1 MDKETII
8 NLLHRYR
15 KSELSDDEM
24 IKVLNRLPFE
34 DLSFA
39 KIDHHRSIRTGFP
52 EVIYCEGK
60 TSEQVALI
68 AKNITE
74 SGANLLATRATEEMF
89 NAVKEQLP
97 LSRYNSSGKVITC
110 TINDI
115 KPLDHTVTI
124 VTAGTADIPVAE
136 ETSET
141 LTMLGLQST
150 LITDIGVAGIHRVL
164 HHFEA
169 LNESKLIIVIAG
181 MEGAL
186 ASVISGMVRCPVIAV
201 PTSVGYGTSF
211 GGITALLGML
221 NSCAPGIAVMNID
234 NGFGAASLAF
244 KIVRSFTPDGSQS

>member
-15 KSELSDDEM
+15 DSELSDEEM
-24 IKVLNRLPFE
+24 LKVLHRLPFE
-34 DLSFA
+34 DLTFA
-39 KIDHHRSIRTGFP
+39 KIDHHRSLRTGFP

-60 TSEQVALI
+60 TIKQVAMI

-74 SGANLLATRATEEMF
+74 RGANLLATRASAEMF
-89 NAVKEQLP
+89 DAVKKQLP
-97 LSRYNSSGKVITC
+97 ESRYNKAGRVITC
-110 TINDI
+110 TINNV
-115 KPLDHTVTI
+115 KFYDHKVTI

-136 ETSET
+136 ETIET
-141 LTMLGLQST
+141 LTMLGLEST

-164 HHFEA
+164 HHYEI
-169 LNESKLIIVIAG
+169 LNDSKLIIVIAG

-186 ASVISGMVRCPVIAV
+186 ASVISGMVQCPVIAV
-201 PTSVGYGTSF
+201 PTSIGYGTSF

-244 KIVRSFTPDGSQS
+244 KIIRSFSPAGEQP

>member
-1 MDKETII
+1 MDKETIV
-8 NLLHRYR
+8 NLLHRY
-15 KSELSDDEM
+15 KNSELSDDDM
-24 IKVLNRLPFE
+24 LKVLHRLPFE
-34 DLSFA
+34 DLEFA
-39 KIDHHRSIRTGFP
+39 KIDHHRSLRTGFP

-60 TSEQVALI
+60 TIEQVVLI

-74 SGANLLATRATEEMF
+74 RGANLLATRASEEMF
-89 NAVKEQLP
+89 DAVKEHFP
-97 LSRYNSSGKVITC
+97 LSRYNSQGKVITC
-110 TINDI
+110 AVNTI
-115 KPLDHTVTI
+115 KPLNHQVTI

-141 LTMLGLQST
+141 LIMLGLQPT
-150 LITDIGVAGIHRVL
+150 VITDIGVAGIHRVL

-169 LNESKLIIVIAG
+169 LNESKIIIVIAG

-186 ASVISGMVRCPVIAV
+186 ASVISGLVQCPVIAV

-244 KIVRSFTPDGSQS
+244 KIVRSFSPGGKQS